1 MMNCD
6 VVYVRGESDYPPFP
20 YEPSESFPELMKVY
34 SNDQHT
40 QNGIYNSVFSSVRR
54 ILEGLGLDSENI
66 GTERWNPF
74 SSFVSHG
81 DIVLLKPNWVRDYNE
96 LRSAGIDCLLTHTS
110 VIRPLIDYA
119 AKALEYDGTIVIA
132 DAPLQ
137 SCDFQKLRS
146 VTRIDELINFLQPR
160 YPNIRFIVEDW
171 RLTIMDRQRFVG
183 FATRNRL
190 NQGDESRCKV
200 VDLAS
205 RSFLTDIDDYSRQF
219 RVTCYDPSLML
230 PHHTGGHHKYL
241 VTKRIFEADLII
253 NIPVLKTHIK
263 AGVTGALKN
272 LVGINGHKE
281 YLPHHCKGGYEN
293 GGDNFYSASE
303 FKSSVEELDEWYWKD
318 PNRFFPIIRALLTK
332 TIGLGRRLSGAFSG
346 DDIFGGGWSGNDT
359 LWRTIIDLNHI
370 LYFYDPVSD
379 TLSDLPVR
387 HVITIVDSVIAGQGE
402 GPLSPTPNP
411 IGMIYG
417 GFNPA
422 AVEMLSL
429 KIIGYNTARIKSV
442 SAALYDV
449 RSKFNTSLRGE
460 ARFFDVTKDSPRQV
474 PLSEI
479 PSHNFKL
486 PKHWKRCGINPNTN

>member
-6 VVYVRGESDYPPFP
+6 VAYARVESDYPPFP
-20 YEPSESFPELMKVY
+20 YEPSESFPELMTVY
-34 SNDQHT
+34 SHDQNT
-40 QNGIYNSVFSSVRR
+40 PNGIYNSVYSSVRR
-54 ILEGLGLDSENI
+54 IITGLGLDSENI

-74 SSFVSHG
+74 ASFLTRG
-81 DIVLLKPNWVRDYNE
+81 DMVLLKPNWVRDYNE
-96 LRSAGIDCLLTHTS
+96 IRSAGTDCLLTHTS

-137 SCDFQKLRS
+137 SCDFKQLRQ

-171 RLTIMDRQRFVG
+171 RLTVMDRKRFVG
-183 FATRNRL
+183 KGAVRRL
-190 NQGDESRCKV
+190 NQGDESRCQV
-200 VDLAS
+200 VDLGD

-241 VTKRIFEADLII
+241 VTKRIFEANLII
-253 NIPVLKTHIK
+253 NVPVLKTHIK

-281 YLPHHCKGGYEN
+281 YLPHHCKGGYQH
-293 GGDNFYSASE
+293 GGDNFYSGSR

-318 PNRFFPIIRALLTK
+318 PNRFSSVIRALLSK
-332 TIGLGRRLSGAFSG
+332 TLGLGWRLSGMLSF
-346 DDIFGGGWSGNDT
+346 DKITGGGWSGNDT

-370 LYFYDPVSD
+370 LYFYDSVSD
-379 TLSDLPVR
+379 SLNDFPVR
-387 HVITIVDSVIAGQGE
+387 NVITIVDAVIAGQGE
-402 GPLSPTPNP
+402 GPLSPTPKP
-411 IGMIYG
+411 IGMVYG
-417 GFNPA
+417 GCNPA

-429 KIIGYNTARIKSV
+429 KLIGYNIARIKSV
-442 SAALYDV
+442 SSALYDL
-449 RSKFNTSLRGE
+449 RSKFNVGLRGS
-460 ARFFDVTKDSPRQV
+460 ARFLDVTLDSPRQV
-474 PLSEI
+474 TLSEV
-479 PSHNFKL
+479 PSCNFKL
-486 PKHWKRCGINPNTN
+486 PKYWKRCGINSNIH